1 MQTATAG
8 SERYESSEQR
18 LPLWLTLKSQRRSP
32 ERVWVGELRVTA
44 IELFP
49 VVINFSACRKPPV
62 PLSSSARLHPSP
74 LLL

>member
-18 LPLWLTLKSQRRSP
+18 LPLWLTPKSQRWSP

-44 IELFP
+44 AELFP
-49 VVINFSACRKPPV
+49 VDTNFSACRKPPEPHSFL
-62 PLSSSARLHPSP
+62 PLCI
-74 LLL
+74 

>member
-18 LPLWLTLKSQRRSP
+18 LPLWLTLKSRHWSP

-44 IELFP
+44 AELFP
-49 VVINFSACRKPPV
+49 VVTDFSACHEPPV
-62 PLSSSARLHPSP
+62 PLSFCACLHLSP
-74 LLL
+74 LCL